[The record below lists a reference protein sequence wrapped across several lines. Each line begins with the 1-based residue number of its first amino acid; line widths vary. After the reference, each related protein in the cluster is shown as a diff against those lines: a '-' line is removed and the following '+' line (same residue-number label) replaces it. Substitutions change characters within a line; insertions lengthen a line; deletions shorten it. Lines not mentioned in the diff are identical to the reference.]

1 MSRWHQ
7 RTLSASMLPL
17 CSSPRTKRTPTPSIV
32 DAYKQQA
39 GPAMHLG
46 KWTPGEHPPA
56 EAAAALDTAR
66 AFLRTTQSAGLSTAD
81 QLRPELGDAAAKA
94 AATQDA
100 ARAALKEMDE
110 ADERVHIQQ
119 PYPDPSQLRA

>member
-1 MSRWHQ
+1 
-7 RTLSASMLPL
+7 MLPL

-46 KWTPGEHPPA
+46 KWTPG